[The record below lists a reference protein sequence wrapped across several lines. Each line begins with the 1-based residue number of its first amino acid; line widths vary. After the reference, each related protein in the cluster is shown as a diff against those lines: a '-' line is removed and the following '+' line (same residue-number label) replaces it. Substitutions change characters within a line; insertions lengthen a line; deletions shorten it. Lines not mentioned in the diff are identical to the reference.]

1 MTNNKGDG
9 SRYKRNIYVLSFA
22 FFCVFT
28 AFSTIQNLE
37 GSVVGGHCSD
47 CTEYCW
53 AGNPNCTDDSVDKTF
68 DNSKSVCSWTD
79 PQGVMY
85 CAKFGGECKS
95 DCPNNDGGNSFIVS
109 NTTKS
114 FGKPSFDT
122 CSASSNV
129 GAIAIGILYA
139 TFTLCCLVG
148 PYVVDY
154 LGSKWSV
161 VSAFVIF
168 SVFCVANVLVASDP
182 GNTTLQWGI
191 LVPSSAAVGF
201 AASFLWTA
209 QGAYVATNA
218 EKYAQALGLEKK
230 AAMGSFMGIFWGFFQ
245 ATQIAGNL
253 AASLL
258 LDKAG
263 WSTTALMLFYLCFAG
278 AGTAVAAFFIGS
290 VKSDSN
296 DEEEGSDDE
305 EEVKQKKTLKE
316 SLNGMIDIIKDK
328 RMVLLIPIMM
338 YNGFE
343 QGFAWGDFTSN
354 WVKPG
359 VGLANIGY
367 VMAAFG
373 AADVIGSI
381 SFGKLSD
388 KVGRFPVMTLGVIF
402 QGSILALLKSVTVD
416 NCDKKYSVLIISAC
430 CWGFGDACWNTQIS
444 CILAEVF
451 GSRKEDAFSNFKL
464 WQSLMT
470 SAVFFLNF
478 DASLL
483 SKDTTLYLLMG
494 LLSIAYISYA
504 AAHFIYGLKG
514 SEDEVCFFF
523 FFFFLYR
530 RSRRRNYSD

>member
-1 MTNNKGDG
+1 MTKGDG
-9 SRYKRNIYVLSFA
+9 SKYKRNIYILSLA

-47 CTEYCW
+47 CVQFCW
-53 AGNPNCTDDSVDKTF
+53 DGNPECKDANVDSVF
-68 DNSKSVCSWTD
+68 SNSKAVCSWTD
-79 PQGVMY
+79 PAGVKY
-85 CAKFGGECKS
+85 CAKFGGACKS
-95 DCPNNDGGNSFIVS
+95 DCPNNDGGYYFNVS
-109 NTTKS
+109 NKTGS
-114 FGKPSFDT
+114 YGQPEFDT

-139 TFTLCCLVG
+139 TFTLCCLIG
-148 PYVVDY
+148 PFVVDY

-182 GNTTLQWGI
+182 GSTGLQWGL

-218 EKYAQALGLEKK
+218 ERYAHANGLEKK

-258 LDKAG
+258 LDKAN

-278 AGTAVAAFFIGS
+278 VGTGVALFIGS
-290 VKSDSN
+290 VKPVKVGDCEESDGA
-296 DEEEGSDDE
+296 ESDAE
-305 EEVKQKKTLKE
+305 SEPKERKSFRE
-316 SLNGMIDIIKDK
+316 SLSGMIDIIQDK

-381 SFGKLSD
+381 TFGKLSD
-388 KVGRFPVMTLGVIF
+388 RIGRFPVMTMGVLF
-402 QGSILALLKSVTVD
+402 QGSILALLKNVAVE

-430 CWGFGDACWNTQIS
+430 CWGFGDACWNTQLS

-451 GSRKEDAFSNFKL
+451 GSRKEDAFSNLKL

-494 LLSIAYISYA
+494 LLGFSYLCYTF
-504 AAHFIYGLKG
+504 AHFKYDLQKAA
-514 SEDEVCFFF
+514 DEEGHHLLNDDVSSVTSVC
-523 FFFFLYR
+523 R
-530 RSRRRNYSD
+530 